1 MADDI
6 QLHFIVLY
14 VGDDDVLYVCQLIN
28 SCDYICMFDIL
39 PLLLMGIISYI
50 PAHSRRLCSLSGGGG
65 RREGCFNGWRYVG

>member
-39 PLLLMGIISYI
+39 PLFTQLQVKL
-50 PAHSRRLCSLSGGGG
+50 RRGLCVVG
-65 RREGCFNGWRYVG
+65 R